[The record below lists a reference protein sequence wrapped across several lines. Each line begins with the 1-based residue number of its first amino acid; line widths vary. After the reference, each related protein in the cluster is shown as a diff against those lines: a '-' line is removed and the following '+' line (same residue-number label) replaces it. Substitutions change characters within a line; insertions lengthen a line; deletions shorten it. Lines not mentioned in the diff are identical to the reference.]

1 MRTVVRVCPVC
12 HKRYEFI
19 LTPEEA
25 EMYYEYMNFGM
36 HLIQEVFPNR
46 TPAERELLR
55 PNGMCGECWDKMF
68 SFSDEDDED
77 DNYDYIPERDYDDD
91 WDDEIYE

>member
-25 EMYYEYMNFGM
+25 KMYNEYINFGM

-46 TPAERELLR
+46 TPSERELLR
-55 PNGMCGECWDKMF
+55 PNGICRECWDKMF
-68 SFSDEDDED
+68 SFADDDDDYDNYVYEDDW
-77 DNYDYIPERDYDDD
+77 DDD
-91 WDDEIYE
+91 WDDEIFE